1 MRANTTCASCTNCG
15 GINIICPS
23 CGLQFSSSDAL
34 VHHFNTDGMQCISS
48 LEDFGIPTLPTFVQ
62 GAEETNVT
70 GKYDGQ
76 PRHLFGKGKMLLDCL
91 KTHKHERHHKHLI
104 YYPFADKC
112 KWELA
117 KFLALNLNKT
127 QVSWFLKLQWFDTH
141 AKPSFETANQLF
153 GWLESLPAGPQ
164 WQSMKINTSGYK
176 TTEEVC
182 LIWHD
187 SLEVMKDL
195 FSNPMFVKYM
205 TYSPQEVRCDEE
217 CEYSKFFTGTH
228 AFVIQAQLP
237 IRSTIVPIILAS
249 DKMPVTHQTGGLKM
263 HPLFLT
269 IGNIQ
274 SNIWMQVTSHVW
286 CCIAFIPSPKFNI
299 HADFQTILLACVFH
313 WLLDMVTASLKVAAK
328 DGTGL
333 VNPGGNIQNCYTP
346 LIIKLQNLGIHL
358 PFWHNWMC
366 GNPLYFLN
374 REILH
379 TGHKFFFNHILGWC
393 KVAASSFILDTH
405 FSSLHQCISFH
416 HFLAIVL
423 ILDSAS
429 TVTNGLIHAIH
440 ALDPIHTYSSIAVMQ
455 QALMDFHSTKQSILN
470 LWAQKGSSGAIN
482 HFWIPKL
489 ELMMSFWQQ
498 IKANGILMQ
507 YSTEVPEH
515 LLIMHCKTTFQQTSY
530 QVIEILN
537 CEETLCLFNLYLIL
551 HQAEHSTIENVIDS
565 ENEEK
570 ESMFRGPHP
579 FHNHFK
585 NPNGFISDLSNVAL
599 HVTVQP
605 DHKTLSMVDMQALYQ
620 LPDLPA
626 LLSYYIQSGLTHRWD
641 RHGNLST
648 WNKFHI
654 QLHSSFHTCFVE
666 KSQVVWVYPPSEEHP
681 LGYCDAVLL
690 HHPGNSHTCGM
701 G

>member
-1 MRANTTCASCTNCG
+1 
-15 GINIICPS
+15 
-23 CGLQFSSSDAL
+23 
-34 VHHFNTDGMQCISS
+34 
-48 LEDFGIPTLPTFVQ
+48 
-62 GAEETNVT
+62 
-70 GKYDGQ
+70 
-76 PRHLFGKGKMLLDCL
+76 
-91 KTHKHERHHKHLI
+91 
-104 YYPFADKC
+104 
-112 KWELA
+112 
-117 KFLALNLNKT
+117 
-127 QVSWFLKLQWFDTH
+127 
-141 AKPSFETANQLF
+141 
-153 GWLESLPAGPQ
+153 
-164 WQSMKINTSGYK
+164 MKINTSGYK

-346 LIIKLQNLGIHL
+346 LIMYIVDLPEQQLITGVAKNASLVTMAELSQFGDPTPTAPQMCEKILCQIQEVKLQNLGIHL

-440 ALDPIHTYSSIAVMQ
+440 ALVEFIYCAQDPIHTYSSIAVMQ

-515 LLIMHCKTTFQQTSY
+515 LLIMHCKTTFQQTSCNTHTY
-530 QVIEILN
+530 AD
-537 CEETLCLFNLYLIL
+537 
-551 HQAEHSTIENVIDS
+551 QAEHSTIENVIDS
-565 ENEEK
+565 ENEE
-570 ESMFRGPHP
+570 
-579 FHNHFK
+579 
-585 NPNGFISDLSNVAL
+585 
-599 HVTVQP
+599 VTTM
-605 DHKTLSMVDMQALYQ
+605 D
-620 LPDLPA
+620 PA
-626 LLSYYIQSGLTHRWD
+626 L
-641 RHGNLST
+641 
-648 WNKFHI
+648 KFI
-654 QLHSSFHTCFVE
+654 
-666 KSQVVWVYPPSEEHP
+666 
-681 LGYCDAVLL
+681 
-690 HHPGNSHTCGM
+690 
-701 G
+701 